1 MKTASL
7 IRRGARSSILGA
19 GSRMVWILAALQ
31 NGGDCPFGIQTVS
44 SDEAIPQAE
53 PTAKVASDNAPAETA
68 PEKQPA
74 DATPIPYRFA
84 ALQRIPTK
92 AAASKLSPDL
102 LDRITDEEDGE
113 DSPEALAAAI
123 DLMQSQATDF
133 DALLR
138 DRKKAAPTEVGTAMH
153 AFGEACD
160 FRLWKEHGTEAEIER
175 LSRADILHERTTAL
189 LDRPRLERFRNSALM
204 DDILRAK
211 EVLREQKFGLNLPL
225 TALTRHPERFAGLER
240 ETVFVQGSID
250 LILIMPDGS
259 LRVYDYKTDRLT
271 DAECAD
277 PAILSHDLS
286 LRHGNQLACYALA
299 ARGLFGR
306 DPDFLGIYSFPLGA
320 VIPLT
325 VDTHR
330 FG

>member
-1 MKTASL
+1 
-7 IRRGARSSILGA
+7 
-19 GSRMVWILAALQ
+19 
-31 NGGDCPFGIQTVS
+31 
-44 SDEAIPQAE
+44 
-53 PTAKVASDNAPAETA
+53 
-68 PEKQPA
+68 
-74 DATPIPYRFA
+74 
-84 ALQRIPTK
+84 
-92 AAASKLSPDL
+92 
-102 LDRITDEEDGE
+102 
-113 DSPEALAAAI
+113 
-123 DLMQSQATDF
+123 MQSQATDF

-153 AFGEACD
+153 AFAEACD

>member
-1 MKTASL
+1 M
-7 IRRGARSSILGA
+7 
-19 GSRMVWILAALQ
+19 
-31 NGGDCPFGIQTVS
+31 
-44 SDEAIPQAE
+44 
-53 PTAKVASDNAPAETA
+53 
-68 PEKQPA
+68 
-74 DATPIPYRFA
+74 
-84 ALQRIPTK
+84 
-92 AAASKLSPDL
+92 
-102 LDRITDEEDGE
+102 
-113 DSPEALAAAI
+113 
-123 DLMQSQATDF
+123 
-133 DALLR
+133 
-138 DRKKAAPTEVGTAMH
+138 
-153 AFGEACD
+153 
-160 FRLWKEHGTEAEIER
+160 
-175 LSRADILHERTTAL
+175 
-189 LDRPRLERFRNSALM
+189 
-204 DDILRAK
+204 
-211 EVLREQKFGLNLPL
+211 
-225 TALTRHPERFAGLER
+225 
-240 ETVFVQGSID
+240 FVQGSID